1 MCLNHQISE
10 AFSEAHANAFAE
22 RLVDSLNEGALCLML
37 SIGHRTGLF
46 DTMAKLPEATSN
58 SIAAAAGL
66 NERYVREWLGAMV
79 TGRVVHYQPEQKTY
93 HLPAEHASV
102 LSRSSGEN
110 IAVFAQYIPV
120 MGQVEDDIVN
130 CFYQGGGLPYER
142 YPRFHEIMAEDSGQ
156 TVLASLLDHILPLEP
171 TLVDKLRQGIRVL
184 DVGCG
189 RGKALNL
196 LAREFPNSKF
206 TGMDLSAEAVAYAND
221 EAAQH
226 GLTNVRF
233 EQQDVSDFDRTAEP
247 EAYDLVFTFDAVH
260 DQANPLRVLK
270 GINKTL
276 KPDGVYLM
284 QDIHSS
290 SEVQNNLDHPVGTLL
305 YTISTMHCMSVSL
318 GQNGEGLGTMWGREK
333 AIELLHEAGFTRVD
347 VHQLEHDFQNDYYII
362 RKK

>member
-1 MCLNHQISE
+1 
-10 AFSEAHANAFAE
+10 
-22 RLVDSLNEGALCLML
+22 
-37 SIGHRTGLF
+37 LF
-46 DTMAKLPEATSN
+46 DAMAKLPAATSDG
-58 SIAAAAGL
+58 IADAAGL

-79 TGRVVHYQPEQKTY
+79 TGRVVCYEPEQKTY

-102 LSRSSGEN
+102 LSRFGGEN

-120 MGQVEDDIVN
+120 MGQVEDDIVS

-156 TVLASLLDHILPLEP
+156 TVLASLLDHILPLDP
-171 TLVDKLRQGIRVL
+171 ALIDKLREGIRVL

-226 GLTNVRF
+226 GLTNVLF
-233 EQQDVSDFDRTAEP
+233 EQQDMSDFDRTAEP

-276 KPDGVYLM
+276 KSDGVYLM

-318 GQNGEGLGTMWGREK
+318 GQNGEGLGTMWGQEK

-362 RKK
+362 RKKYELAR